1 MFVESMQ
8 DLTALGHPPP
18 KEAGGLGRVGSVI
31 HGLDLKSQPVKNKG
45 EQLVPPCKNH
55 RWTRLERGVNMNPI
69 HFDLTLVVQVLSF
82 LLLVYIL
89 RRFAWNPLMNM
100 MEERRNQIEA
110 NIANAEKER
119 LQAEQIKREYQEEMR
134 KARQEAQEVIAKA
147 TKLSEQRAAE
157 ILASAQVEAE
167 KIKKA
172 ALVDIERER
181 DLAIA
186 QVQAQVADL
195 SVAVAEKIIRKNLD
209 VKGQEDMIEQF
220 IQEVGELPC

>member
-1 MFVESMQ
+1 
-8 DLTALGHPPP
+8 
-18 KEAGGLGRVGSVI
+18 
-31 HGLDLKSQPVKNKG
+31 
-45 EQLVPPCKNH
+45 
-55 RWTRLERGVNMNPI
+55 MNPI

-89 RRFAWNPLMNM
+89 RRFAWNPLITM

-157 ILASAQVEAE
+157 ILAVAHGEAE
-167 KIKKA
+167 KIKQS

-181 DLAIA
+181 DRAIA

>member
-1 MFVESMQ
+1 
-8 DLTALGHPPP
+8 
-18 KEAGGLGRVGSVI
+18 
-31 HGLDLKSQPVKNKG
+31 
-45 EQLVPPCKNH
+45 
-55 RWTRLERGVNMNPI
+55 
-69 HFDLTLVVQVLSF
+69 
-82 LLLVYIL
+82 
-89 RRFAWNPLMNM
+89 M
-100 MEERRNQIEA
+100 MEERRSQIEA

-157 ILASAQVEAE
+157 ILAAAHGEAE
-167 KIKKA
+167 KIKQS
-172 ALVDIERER
+172 ALADIERER
-181 DLAIA
+181 DRAIA

-209 VKGQEDMIEQF
+209 VRGQEDMIEQF

>member
-1 MFVESMQ
+1 V
-8 DLTALGHPPP
+8 
-18 KEAGGLGRVGSVI
+18 
-31 HGLDLKSQPVKNKG
+31 
-45 EQLVPPCKNH
+45 
-55 RWTRLERGVNMNPI
+55 NPI
-69 HFDLTLVVQVLSF
+69 HIDMTLVAQLLSF

-89 RRFAWNPLMNM
+89 ARFAWNPLMNM
-100 MEERRNQIEA
+100 MEQRRNQIEA
-110 NIANAEKER
+110 NIAQAEKER
-119 LQAEQIKREYQEEMR
+119 QQAEQIKREYQEEMR

-147 TKLSEQRAAE
+147 TKLSEERAAE
-157 ILASAQVEAE
+157 ILASAHEEAE

-181 DLAIA
+181 DRAIA

-209 VKGQEDMIEQF
+209 VKGQEAMIEQF